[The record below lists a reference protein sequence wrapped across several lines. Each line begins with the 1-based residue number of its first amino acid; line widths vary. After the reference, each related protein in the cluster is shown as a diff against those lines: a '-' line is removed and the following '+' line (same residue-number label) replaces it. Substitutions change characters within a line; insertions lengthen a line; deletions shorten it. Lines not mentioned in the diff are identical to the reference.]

1 MANTLDRLARSRH
14 ARRGGGLRALLGKA
28 PDAREVGERLV
39 RLAQRMFKR
48 AVIDA
53 TPRRVTLALHPA
65 APPVRIVVTREGDL
79 EITADTFALGPGYHV
94 HVLALLEPMLEEL
107 DYAWEGEL
115 AGDVARAMV
124 ERVAHELA
132 AGQTRIAMPADRT
145 FTIDAAVQTAMGPRD
160 AAWRDAVIRDP
171 LRAADAFP
179 WWEPGPGRE
188 ERSRALHAM
197 WHEVPWREPLD
208 DDERA
213 VMERV
218 IVDLRAARKADP
230 SLDLPWAE
238 WAELLDHLGEDS
250 AKIRARAGERAST
263 IGYRRHPMEVEL
275 GDGWTITLHG
285 AFVGRW
291 EDDGRYWATDG
302 ERVVEF
308 TSLTVDSAASSQEL
322 LDVAPE
328 QHAVI
333 ARIAEPA
340 RRGRA
345 EAYDEDDVH
354 VVHGLMAVAPHV
366 AILTCKGAVAD
377 EPWALAT
384 WRSLRNG

>member
-1 MANTLDRLARSRH
+1 LAPTLARLARSRR

-28 PDAREVGERLV
+28 PDAREIGERLV

-53 TPRRVTLALHPA
+53 TPKRVTLALHPA

-79 EITADTFALGPGYHV
+79 EITADTFALGPGYHA
-94 HVLALLEPMLEEL
+94 HVLALLAPMLEEL
-107 DYAWEGEL
+107 EYVWDGEDPGE
-115 AGDVARAMV
+115 AAQAMA
-124 ERVAHELA
+124 ERVALRLA
-132 AGQTRIAMPADRT
+132 AGETRIAMPADRT
-145 FTIDAAVQTAMGPRD
+145 FTLACAVQTAMGPRD
-160 AAWRDAVIRDP
+160 AAWRDAVIREP
-171 LRAADAFP
+171 LRAAEAFA
-179 WWEPGPGRE
+179 WWETGPGRE

-213 VMERV
+213 VMEQV

-230 SLDLPWAE
+230 SLDLPYAE
-238 WAELLDHLGEDS
+238 WAELLELLGEDS
-250 AKIRARAGERAST
+250 DKIRARAGDRIAT
-263 IGYRRHPMEVEL
+263 IGYRRHPMDVEL
-275 GDGWTITLHG
+275 ADGWTISLAG

-291 EDDGRYWATDG
+291 EDDHYWATDG

-308 TSLTVDSAASSQEL
+308 TSLTVDGAASSQEL

-328 QHAVI
+328 KHAVI
-333 ARIAEPA
+333 ARISDDV

>member
-1 MANTLDRLARSRH
+1 
-14 ARRGGGLRALLGKA
+14 
-28 PDAREVGERLV
+28 
-39 RLAQRMFKR
+39 
-48 AVIDA
+48 
-53 TPRRVTLALHPA
+53 
-65 APPVRIVVTREGDL
+65 
-79 EITADTFALGPGYHV
+79 
-94 HVLALLEPMLEEL
+94 
-107 DYAWEGEL
+107 
-115 AGDVARAMV
+115 
-124 ERVAHELA
+124 
-132 AGQTRIAMPADRT
+132 
-145 FTIDAAVQTAMGPRD
+145 
-160 AAWRDAVIRDP
+160 
-171 LRAADAFP
+171 
-179 WWEPGPGRE
+179 
-188 ERSRALHAM
+188 M

-230 SLDLPWAE
+230 ALDLPVAE

-250 AKIRARAGERAST
+250 HKIRARAGERTST

-275 GDGWTITLHG
+275 ADGWTITLHG

-291 EDDGRYWATDG
+291 EEDGRYWATDG
-302 ERVVEF
+302 DRVVEF
-308 TSLTVDSAASSQEL
+308 TSLTIDGDASSQEL

-328 QHAVI
+328 KHAVI
-333 ARIAEPA
+333 ARITDAT